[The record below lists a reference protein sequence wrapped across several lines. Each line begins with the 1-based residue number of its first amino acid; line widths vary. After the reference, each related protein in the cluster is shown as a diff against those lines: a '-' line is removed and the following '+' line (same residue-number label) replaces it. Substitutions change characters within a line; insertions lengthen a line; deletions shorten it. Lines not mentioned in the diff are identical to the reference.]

1 MTRRRGRIRRA
12 WDALPY
18 AWQVAV
24 DFLAAVTGLAAG
36 YAAMSIFGPYFLGPP

>member
-1 MTRRRGRIRRA
+1 MSRRRGRIRRT

-24 DFLAAVTGLAAG
+24 DWLAAVTGLAAG
-36 YAAMSIFGPYFLGPP
+36 YAAMSVLGPYLWPPP